1 MATTNNLKLAIEIAV
16 NGAKAAGDALAS
28 IGASMGDAGRAA
40 QAGMRDG
47 AKEAAAA
54 IKGVGDAFKDG
65 LHTGA
70 REEFAK
76 IGRSLAELE
85 KQAGDARKALD
96 LRPHAEIHGEIDKI
110 KAAYVALRDSGVASA
125 GEVAQAY
132 LRAEEKIIDLKRET
146 NGLAGAFD
154 KVKASAATVVA
165 AFAGN
170 AAMVGKAFDFEA
182 ATVQI
187 DKLANLGETGLARI
201 RQDITDLAREI
212 PITAEGLA
220 KIGESAAQLNL
231 PIEDY
236 KAYISLVAKSA
247 SAFSIPVDAA
257 GDAFG
262 RMKKNFSLSLP
273 ELALVADSF
282 NLLADT
288 IPNVTESGLL
298 NFTERLSAQ
307 GKAFGLTAQQVG
319 AMGASLLS
327 VTKQPEVAAR
337 AMESMLVKLQTA
349 DKAAPKFQEALGQ
362 IGLTGKQLAG
372 DIEKGPQAALTDFM
386 QRLAGLSDRQR
397 TSVLGDLFGADFA
410 NEVNIL
416 AQGFT
421 GYSDALGKVAD
432 KAGYAGNVNEAFAKD
447 AATGAFQWQLAKQS
461 MEEFAR
467 TVGDALSPLAKVL
480 IQVFRDLAEVVS
492 WVAREFPT
500 LTAIVAVGGPLLVG
514 FSAIKL
520 AVGAVNLLLAKMIQG
535 ILGTGV
541 AAKIASTA
549 IKSAFAILSAFF
561 VGWEIGTYLRNEFV
575 EVRLFGIAMVKGLL
589 LAFEGL
595 KYGASRGWEGISYA
609 ASLMWE
615 TIKFAFD
622 KSIAVIKG
630 KFGDMVVS
638 IGRGMANIPGLKD
651 EAADVV
657 AYGES
662 LKKSAAATEDW
673 SARMARIEA
682 DHAKRVAAMKA
693 ENSKEIGTIKTVTDG
708 MASDEIMKEAAR
720 KAKAQAVPVGKDM
733 AAGVAQGIEEGSP
746 EAVAAMTAL
755 VKRLEDSARTE
766 ADTHS
771 PSKKYARFGGD
782 LIDGWVGGMV
792 ERMQAREG
800 EIVALAKRTAELMT
814 PKVPPIEVL
823 PVAINAKDARN
834 REIGAKYAAGA
845 SLPDLAKEYGL
856 SEAWIKKLVERT
868 HEADG
873 VFVKLRATVENAF
886 KGMEDAIVT
895 FVKTGK
901 LDFRSLADSIVTD
914 LIRIQ
919 VQELMT
925 QSIRPMLNAAGSAAM
940 SVFGFA
946 QGGAPGGPG
955 STLGAWRNQIVDR
968 PTFFAFAQGGVMGEA
983 GPEAIMP
990 VSYGP
995 NGRLGVDATGVGGG
1009 NVTVNI
1015 INNANGAQAT
1025 QSTRSDGKGNQIIDV
1040 FIEQVKGAIA
1050 GDIARGNGAI
1060 PAALGRTYGL
1070 NPTPGMY

>member
-1 MATTNNLKLAIEIAV
+1 MANNNLKLAIEIVV
-16 NGAKAAGDALAS
+16 NGAKEAGV
-28 IGASMGDAGRAA
+28 
-40 QAGMRDG
+40 
-47 AKEAAAA
+47 A
-54 IKGVGDAFKDG
+54 IKGIGDAFKEG
-65 LHTGA
+65 LQSGS
-70 REEFAK
+70 RDEFAK
-76 IGRSLAELE
+76 VGRSLDELT
-85 KQAGDARKALD
+85 KQANDARKTLD
-96 LRPHAEIHGEIDKI
+96 LRPHADIQGEIEKVR
-110 KAAYVALRDSGVASA
+110 AAYRALRDSGVASA
-125 GEVAQAY
+125 SEVAQAY
-132 LRAEEKIIDLKRET
+132 VRAEEKIIDLRHET

-187 DKLANLGETGLARI
+187 DKLANLGTEGLARI
-201 RQDITDLAREI
+201 RQDISDLAREI

-231 PIEDY
+231 PVEDY

-247 SAFSIPVDAA
+247 SAFDIPVEAA
-257 GDAFG
+257 GAAFG
-262 RMKKNFSLSLP
+262 KLKKNFNLDLP
-273 ELALVADSF
+273 ELALVTDSF

-288 IPNVTESGLL
+288 IANVAEGDLL
-298 NFTERLSAQ
+298 NFTERLSSQ

-319 AMGASLLS
+319 AMGAQLLS
-327 VTKQPEVAAR
+327 AGKAPEVAAR

-362 IGLTGKQLAG
+362 IGLTGKKLAD
-372 DIEKGPQAALTDFM
+372 DIEKGPQAALTNFM
-386 QRLAGLSDRQR
+386 QRLSGLSDRQR
-397 TSVLGDLFGADFA
+397 TSVLSDLFGADFA
-410 NEVNIL
+410 GEVNIL
-416 AQGFT
+416 AQGFA

-447 AATGAFQWQLAKQS
+447 AATGAVQWQLAKQS

-467 TVGDALSPLAKVL
+467 TVGDALSPAAKVL
-480 IQVFRDLAEVVS
+480 IQVFRDLAAVVS
-492 WVAREFPT
+492 WVAKEFPT

-535 ILGTGV
+535 ILGTGG
-541 AAKIASTA
+541 AAKIAFTA
-549 IKSAFAILSAFF
+549 VKGALAILGAAF

-638 IGRGMANIPGLKD
+638 IGRGMASIPGLKD

-708 MASDEIMKEAAR
+708 MASDEIMKEAAK

-792 ERMQAREG
+792 ERMQARES

-814 PKVPPIEVL
+814 PKVSPIEVI
-823 PVAINAKDARN
+823 PVEPTNAPRTAGGRFKSAADA
-834 REIGAKYAAGA
+834 AAQGTGF
-845 SLPDLAKEYGL
+845 KGGL
-856 SEAWIKKLVERT
+856 SEYVASMKTASDAMKDVTVRT
-868 HEADG
+868 
-873 VFVKLRATVENAF
+873 FQ
-886 KGMEDAIVT
+886 GMEDALTTYVM
-895 FVKTGK
+895 TGK
-901 LDFRSLADSIVTD
+901 KGFKDLTNSIIADMV
-914 LIRIQ
+914 RMAIQ
-919 VQELMT
+919 
-925 QSIRPMLNAAGSAAM
+925 QSITKPLAAM
-940 SVFGFA
+940 AMSFFA

-990 VSYGP
+990 LSRGP
-995 NGRLGVDATGVGGG
+995 DGRLGVQAQGGG
-1009 NVTVNI
+1009 VTVNI
-1015 INNANGAQAT
+1015 NNNASGTQAT
-1025 QSTRSDGKGNQIIDV
+1025 QQERTDGNGNRFIDV
-1040 FIEQVKGAIA
+1040 IIEQLQGAVA
-1050 GDIARGNGAI
+1050 SDISRGSGPVSASL
-1060 PAALGRTYGL
+1060 ASTYGL
-1070 NPTPGMY
+1070 NRVAGAY